1 VSTSRQ
7 QAIVIILVLAL
18 ILSWLI
24 LEGTGGP
31 NPVRDGFS
39 HVLSPIQFTLGRIA
53 RPLVQVL
60 GHLSQLGRLQ
70 EENEALRRENAALKA
85 EIILLQ
91 EAAIENE
98 TLREQLNFRSAVPE
112 YRLLSAEVIGRDP
125 NNLLRHLVI
134 DRGAADGIERGMP
147 VLTDAGLVGRI
158 SQVSASSAQVLLVTD
173 SSSSVSAL
181 VQRSRASG
189 VVQGYVGQELMMRYI
204 PQGETIEPGDI
215 VLSSG
220 LGGNFPKRLVIGQ
233 VENVENRDAAMF
245 QEARLIPAVNL
256 RELETVMV
264 LLNFLP
270 TEVDA
275 GGAQNPNAPPR

>member
-24 LEGTGGP
+24 FEGTGGP

-39 HVLSPIQFTLGRIA
+39 HVLSPIQFTLGRVA
-53 RPLVQVL
+53 RPLVQLL
-60 GHLSQLGRLQ
+60 GHLHQLGRLQ
-70 EENEALRRENAALKA
+70 DENEALRLENASLKA
-85 EIILLQ
+85 EIIRLQ

-98 TLREQLNFRSAVPE
+98 TLREQLRFRSAVPE

-134 DRGAADGIERGMP
+134 DRGAADGLERGMP

-158 SQVSASSAQVLLVTD
+158 SQVSASSAQVLLLTD

-189 VVQGYVGQELMMRYI
+189 IVQGYIGQELIMRYI

-233 VENVENRDAAMF
+233 VESVENQDAAMF

-256 RELETVMV
+256 QELETVMV
-264 LLNFLP
+264 LLNFVS

-275 GGAQNPNAPPR
+275 GDAQSQVAPR